1 MPGLVPG
8 IHVFPVLMQQRRHG
22 RDKPGHDERVVVRRE
37 VSLSTSSRTSERK
50 RTRSGIHNHRTSL
63 FENAGATSRDNNK
76 GQWLWVPA
84 FAGTT
89 RGDDTSFLVA
99 LAH

>member
-1 MPGLVPG
+1 MPGLWPG
-8 IHVFPVLMQQRRHG
+8 IHVFPVLMQQRRG
-22 RDKPGHDERVVVRRE
+22 WPGQAMTRGLSSGEKL
-37 VSLSTSSRTSERK
+37 SLSTSSRTSERK

-76 GQWLWVPA
+76 GLWLWVRA

-99 LAH
+99 FAH